1 MKSEAKFSADKKE
14 LRSYIKTKRKS
25 VENKAEKDSLVAQNL
40 LSLDE
45 IKKAYTVL
53 CYISLDDEICTD
65 EIVRVLLD
73 SGKSVGAP
81 YCVDNNGNMD
91 FYYITDFDDLRIQSF
106 GVREPVIEKCKK
118 VTSFDNT
125 IIILP
130 GLCFDSNGNRLGY
143 GKGYYD
149 RFLQIHSL
157 ISVGLCY
164 NSLIVKKVPTDMY
177 DKKADII
184 VTEND
189 IIRINGG
196 KNG

>member
-45 IKKAYTVL
+45 IKNADTVL

-73 SGKSVGAP
+73 SGKRVAAP

-91 FYYITDFDDLRIQSF
+91 FYYINDFEDLKIQSF

>member
-14 LRSYIKTKRKS
+14 LRSYIKSKRKTI
-25 VENKAEKDSLVAQNL
+25 ENKAEKDSLISQNL

-45 IKKAYTVL
+45 IKNADTVL
-53 CYISLDDEICTD
+53 CYLSLDDEVCTD
-65 EIVRVLLD
+65 GIVTALLNM
-73 SGKSVGAP
+73 GQKVGAP
-81 YCVDNNGNMD
+81 YCVDKDGNMD

-106 GVREPVIEKCKK
+106 GVREPVLEKCEKI
-118 VTSFDNT
+118 TSFDNAV
-125 IIILP
+125 IILP
-130 GLCFDSNGNRLGY
+130 GLCFDKNGNRLGY

-189 IIRINGG
+189 IIKTNGG

>member
-14 LRSYIKTKRKS
+14 LRSYIKSKRKTI
-25 VENKAEKDSLVAQNL
+25 ENKAEKDSLIAQNL

-45 IKKAYTVL
+45 IKKADTVL
-53 CYISLDDEICTD
+53 CYISLDDEIYTD

-73 SGKSVGAP
+73 SGKRVGAP

-106 GVREPVIEKCKK
+106 GVREPMLEKCEKIA
-118 VTSFDNT
+118 SFDNAV
-125 IIILP
+125 IILP
-130 GLCFDSNGNRLGY
+130 GLCFDKNGNRLGY

-164 NSLIVKKVPTDMY
+164 NSLIVKKVPIDMY

-189 IIRINGG
+189 IIKTNGG

>member
-14 LRSYIKTKRKS
+14 LRSYIKIKRKS

-45 IKKAYTVL
+45 IKKADTVL
-53 CYISLDDEICTD
+53 CYISLDDESCTD
-65 EIVRVLLD
+65 EIVRVLLE

-189 IIRINGG
+189 VIRINGG

>member
-1 MKSEAKFSADKKE
+1 M
-14 LRSYIKTKRKS
+14 
-25 VENKAEKDSLVAQNL
+25 
-40 LSLDE
+40 SLDE
-45 IKKAYTVL
+45 IKKADTVL

-65 EIVRVLLD
+65 EIVSALLGL
-73 SGKSVGAP
+73 GKRVGAP

-91 FYYITDFDDLRIQSF
+91 FYYITDFDDLKIQSF

-164 NSLIVKKVPTDMY
+164 NSLIVKNVPTDTY
-177 DKKADII
+177 DKKVDLI
-184 VTEND
+184 VSENGVVNV
-189 IIRINGG
+189 NGG

>member
-1 MKSEAKFSADKKE
+1 MKSEAKFSVDKKE
-14 LRSYIKTKRKS
+14 LRSYIKIKRKS

-45 IKKAYTVL
+45 IKKADTVL

-65 EIVRVLLD
+65 EIVHVLLD

-91 FYYITDFDDLRIQSF
+91 FYYITDFEDLRIQSF

-130 GLCFDSNGNRLGY
+130 GLCFDLNGNRLGY

-189 IIRINGG
+189 VIRINGG

>member
-14 LRSYIKTKRKS
+14 LRSYIKIKRKS

-45 IKKAYTVL
+45 IKKADIVL

>member
-14 LRSYIKTKRKS
+14 LRSYIKIKRKS

-45 IKKAYTVL
+45 IKKADTVL

-184 VTEND
+184 VTEKD

>member
-14 LRSYIKTKRKS
+14 LRSYIKSKRKTI
-25 VENKAEKDSLVAQNL
+25 ENKAEKDSLIAQNL

-45 IKKAYTVL
+45 IKNADTVL
-53 CYISLDDEICTD
+53 CYLSLDDEVCTD
-65 EIVRVLLD
+65 GIVTALLNMD
-73 SGKSVGAP
+73 KKVGAP
-81 YCVDNNGNMD
+81 YCVDNDGNMD

-106 GVREPVIEKCKK
+106 GVREPVLEKCEKI
-118 VTSFDNT
+118 TSFDNAV
-125 IIILP
+125 IILP
-130 GLCFDSNGNRLGY
+130 GLCFDKNGNRLGY

-189 IIRINGG
+189 IIKTNGG

>member
-14 LRSYIKTKRKS
+14 LRSYIKIKRKS

-45 IKKAYTVL
+45 IKKADTVL

-164 NSLIVKKVPTDMY
+164 NSLIVKKVPTYMY

>member
-14 LRSYIKTKRKS
+14 LRSYIKTKQKS

-45 IKKAYTVL
+45 IKKADTVL

-73 SGKSVGAP
+73 SGKRVGAP

>member
-73 SGKSVGAP
+73 SGKRVGAP

-189 IIRINGG
+189 IIIINGG

>member
-45 IKKAYTVL
+45 IKKADTVFFFF
-53 CYISLDDEICTD
+53 SLDDEICTD
-65 EIVRVLLD
+65 EIVRILLD

>member
-45 IKKAYTVL
+45 IKKADTIL

-130 GLCFDSNGNRLGY
+130 GLCFDPNGNRLGY

>member
-45 IKKAYTVL
+45 IKKADTIL
-53 CYISLDDEICTD
+53 CYISLDDEIYTD

>member
-1 MKSEAKFSADKKE
+1 MKSEAKFSADKKG
-14 LRSYIKTKRKS
+14 LRSYIKIKRKS

-45 IKKAYTVL
+45 IKKADTVL

-118 VTSFDNT
+118 VTFFDNT

>member
-45 IKKAYTVL
+45 IKKADTVL

-65 EIVRVLLD
+65 EIIRVLLD
-73 SGKSVGAP
+73 SGKSVGAH

-189 IIRINGG
+189 VIRINGG

>member
-65 EIVRVLLD
+65 EIIRVLLD

-189 IIRINGG
+189 VIRINGG

>member
-1 MKSEAKFSADKKE
+1 MKSEVKFSADKKE

-45 IKKAYTVL
+45 IKNADTVL

-130 GLCFDSNGNRLGY
+130 GLCFDSYGNRLGY

-189 IIRINGG
+189 VIRINGG

>member
-25 VENKAEKDSLVAQNL
+25 VENKAEKDILVAQNL

-189 IIRINGG
+189 VIRINGG

>member
-45 IKKAYTVL
+45 IKKADTVL

-106 GVREPVIEKCKK
+106 GVCEPVIEKCKK

>member
-45 IKKAYTVL
+45 IKKADTIL
-53 CYISLDDEICTD
+53 CYISLDDEIYTD

-73 SGKSVGAP
+73 SGKRVGAP

>member
-45 IKKAYTVL
+45 IKNADTVL

-91 FYYITDFDDLRIQSF
+91 FYYITDFEDLRIQSF

>member
-14 LRSYIKTKRKS
+14 LRSYIKIKRKS

-45 IKKAYTVL
+45 IKKADTIL

-81 YCVDNNGNMD
+81 YCIDNNGNMD
-91 FYYITDFDDLRIQSF
+91 FYYITDFDDLRIRSF

>member
-14 LRSYIKTKRKS
+14 LRSYIKIKRKS

-45 IKKAYTVL
+45 IKKADTVL

-73 SGKSVGAP
+73 LGKSVGAP
-81 YCVDNNGNMD
+81 YCVDNYGNMD

-106 GVREPVIEKCKK
+106 GVREPVIKKCKK

>member
-14 LRSYIKTKRKS
+14 LRSYIKSKRKTI
-25 VENKAEKDSLVAQNL
+25 ENKAEKDSLISQNL

-45 IKKAYTVL
+45 IKNADTVL
-53 CYISLDDEICTD
+53 CYLSLDDEVCTD
-65 EIVRVLLD
+65 GIVTALLNM
-73 SGKSVGAP
+73 GKKVGAP
-81 YCVDNNGNMD
+81 YCVDNDGNMD
-91 FYYITDFDDLRIQSF
+91 FYYITGFDDLRIQSF
-106 GVREPVIEKCKK
+106 GVREPVIEKCEKI
-118 VTSFDNT
+118 TSFDKAV
-125 IIILP
+125 IILP
-130 GLCFDSNGNRLGY
+130 GLCFDKNGNRLGY

-189 IIRINGG
+189 IIKTNGG

>member
-1 MKSEAKFSADKKE
+1 MKSEAKFRADKKE

-25 VENKAEKDSLVAQNL
+25 VENKAEKDSLVTQNL

-45 IKKAYTVL
+45 IKKADTVL

-73 SGKSVGAP
+73 SGKRVGAP

-91 FYYITDFDDLRIQSF
+91 FYYITDFDDLKIQSF

-157 ISVGLCY
+157 ISVGLCFLC
-164 NSLIVKKVPTDMY
+164 LIVKKVPTDMY

>member
-45 IKKAYTVL
+45 IKKADTVL

-106 GVREPVIEKCKK
+106 GVRGPVIEKCKK

>member
-45 IKKAYTVL
+45 IKKADTVL

-65 EIVRVLLD
+65 EIVRVLLV

>member
-14 LRSYIKTKRKS
+14 LRSYIKIKRKS

-45 IKKAYTVL
+45 IKKADTVL

-73 SGKSVGAP
+73 SGKSIGAP

-130 GLCFDSNGNRLGY
+130 GLCFDPNGNRLGY

>member
-25 VENKAEKDSLVAQNL
+25 VENKAEKDGLVAQNL

-45 IKKAYTVL
+45 IKKADTVL

-73 SGKSVGAP
+73 SDKSVGAP

>member
-14 LRSYIKTKRKS
+14 LRSYIKIKRKS

-45 IKKAYTVL
+45 IKKADTVL

-81 YCVDNNGNMD
+81 YCVNNNGNMD

-130 GLCFDSNGNRLGY
+130 GLCFDPNGNRLGY

>member
-14 LRSYIKTKRKS
+14 LRSYIKIKRKS

-40 LSLDE
+40 LSLNE
-45 IKKAYTVL
+45 IKNADTVL

-130 GLCFDSNGNRLGY
+130 GLCFDLNGNRLGY

>member
-25 VENKAEKDSLVAQNL
+25 VENKDEKDSLVVQNL

-45 IKKAYTVL
+45 IKKADTVL